1 VRPGSNIGARK
12 ILCRNHYTVYVR
24 TKGYA
29 RHYQRN
35 PVERTMQPNI
45 VSSPEK
51 AAEGQQKIDWVRRN
65 MPILRQLETEFSH
78 QQPFAGKRLLVSVHL
93 EAKTAYLALVLAAG
107 GATVAVTGSNPDS
120 TKDDVVAALDAL
132 GLHVYAKHGATLD
145 EMNVFMNLALDIQ
158 PHVVIDDGGDI
169 VELLHGERSD
179 LCANV
184 AGACEETTTGVLRAM
199 ARAKAN
205 ELNFP
210 VMLINEARCKYLFD
224 NVHGTGQSVW
234 DAVMRST
241 NLVLAGK
248 TVTIIGFGW
257 CGRGCALRASGL
269 GAKVIVCEI
278 DAVKAADAAMNGYQ
292 VMPLLEACRKSDIV
306 LTVTGVRNTLSREH
320 FEAMKDG
327 ALIANAGHFR
337 HEIDVDALQHL
348 AVKTLTVRENVEGFE
363 TPAGAWLY
371 LLGDGNIVNIACADG
386 HPAEI
391 MDTSF
396 ALQALNARYL
406 VEHGETLKAGVY
418 EVPEKIDQQVASMK
432 LAGMQIRIDTN

>member
-1 VRPGSNIGARK
+1 M
-12 ILCRNHYTVYVR
+12 H
-24 TKGYA
+24 
-29 RHYQRN
+29 
-35 PVERTMQPNI
+35 PNI
-45 VSSPEK
+45 VRSPEK
-51 AAEGQQKIDWVRRN
+51 AVKGQQKIHWVRRN
-65 MPILRQLETEFSH
+65 MPILRQLEAEFSR
-78 QQPFAGKRLLVSVHL
+78 QQPFAGKRLLVCVHL

-107 GATVAVTGSNPDS
+107 GARVAVTGSNPDS
-120 TKDDVVAALDAL
+120 TKDDVVAALDAH
-132 GLHVYAKHGATLD
+132 GLHVYARHGATPE
-145 EMNVFMNLALDIQ
+145 EMNRFMNMALDIG

-179 LCANV
+179 LCADV
-184 AGACEETTTGVLRAM
+184 TGACEETTTGVLRAV
-199 ARAKAN
+199 ARAQAG

-248 TVTIIGFGW
+248 TITIIGFGW

-269 GAKVIVCEI
+269 GAKVIISEI

-292 VMPLLEACRKSDIV
+292 VMPLLEACRQSDIV
-306 LTVTGVRNTLSREH
+306 LTVTGVRNTLRRKH

-337 HEIDVDALQHL
+337 HEINVDELQDM
-348 AVKTLTVRENVEGFE
+348 AVKKVAARENVEGFK

-406 VEHGETLKAGVY
+406 VEQGETLAAGVHD
-418 EVPEKIDQQVASMK
+418 VPEAIDQQVALMK
-432 LAGMQIRIDTN
+432 LAGMQIEIDTG